1 MQILNHLNYYSSHQ
15 LITLLIDTHF
25 NILLA
30 LFKDDKLLSKKE
42 IINERDLGTV
52 CIPSLVD
59 LLKDNELDIHDLNDI
74 IVCIGPGSFTGER
87 LNIPIR
93 TVTSLEMYYK
103 DGYDYIVME
112 EKNGYYVGIIKN
124 NNIVDYQYLNKDEIN
139 NLKGNVLYTHE
150 LVDLDG
156 IVKKTHLKDSLNPH
170 IVNPFYVKKIEVE
183 K

>member
-1 MQILNHLNYYSSHQ
+1 M
-15 LITLLIDTHF
+15 ITLLIDTHF

-87 LNIPIR
+87 LGVTIAKTLAYTLNILIR

-124 NNIVDYQYLNKDEIN
+124 NIIVDYQYLNKDEIN

>member
-1 MQILNHLNYYSSHQ
+1 M
-15 LITLLIDTHF
+15 ITLLIDTHF

-87 LNIPIR
+87 LGVTIAKTLAYTLNIPIR

-103 DGYDYIVME
+103 DGYDYIVMA